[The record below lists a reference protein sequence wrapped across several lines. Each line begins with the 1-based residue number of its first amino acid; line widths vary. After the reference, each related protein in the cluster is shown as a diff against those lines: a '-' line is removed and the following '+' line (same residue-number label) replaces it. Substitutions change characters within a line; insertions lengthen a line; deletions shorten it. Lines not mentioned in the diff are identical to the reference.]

1 MSAAAAS
8 VSPVAEDALTPY
20 AVAAR
25 GLLRTTL
32 LDAMRERL
40 RDRSWAE
47 VTMAEVARAAGVSR
61 QTLYKEFGS
70 RQELAQA
77 FVLREADRFL
87 GTVEEAVNAHLD
99 DPATALAAAFDV
111 FLAAAAADPLVRAIL
126 SRAAGQ
132 ELLGLLT
139 THRGEVIARRA
150 GGIAAFFGHGWPA
163 LREADAELL
172 AECVVRLA
180 ISYATLPGGPSGVTG
195 RSVASLLGPYVERA
209 LGGA

>member
-25 GLLRTTL
+25 ELLRSTL
-32 LDAMRERL
+32 LDGMRERL

-87 GTVEEAVNAHLD
+87 ATVEEAVNAHLD
-99 DPATALAAAFDV
+99 DPAIALAAAFDV
-111 FLAAAAADPLVRAIL
+111 FLAAAADDPLVRAIV
-126 SRAAGQ
+126 SGDGGD
-132 ELLGLLT
+132 ELLALLT
-139 THRGEVIARRA
+139 TQGEPVLARATARL
-150 GGIAAFFGHGWPA
+150 AAFLGQGWPA
-163 LREADAELL
+163 LGEADAELL

-209 LGGA
+209 LGAR